1 MRAGPSSR
9 PSRARAIKAARWER
23 QSRAAQQLDLL
34 AQERLELL
42 ALAGRTVPYSRGFRE
57 VRTGR
62 VQGGQLVM
70 EARPMPHVTERT
82 RLDLILAADNL
93 LHLGSLIVE
102 DDTRGRTLRALA
114 RHVERD
120 LRRIAGEI
128 DAELDDRARVAL
140 DMAEERFALT
150 VAGVL
155 ALRAA
160 EG

>member
-1 MRAGPSSR
+1 MEGSS
-9 PSRARAIKAARWER
+9 
-23 QSRAAQQLDLL
+23 
-34 AQERLELL
+34 
-42 ALAGRTVPYSRGFRE
+42 
-57 VRTGR
+57 
-62 VQGGQLVM
+62 
-70 EARPMPHVTERT
+70 MPPVAERT

-93 LHLGSLIVE
+93 LHLGSLIGE

-128 DAELDDRARVAL
+128 DAELDARASVAL
-140 DMAEERFALT
+140 DMAQDRFALT

>member
-1 MRAGPSSR
+1 
-9 PSRARAIKAARWER
+9 
-23 QSRAAQQLDLL
+23 
-34 AQERLELL
+34 
-42 ALAGRTVPYSRGFRE
+42 
-57 VRTGR
+57 
-62 VQGGQLVM
+62 M

-93 LHLGSLIVE
+93 LHLRSLIVE

-140 DMAEERFALT
+140 GMAEERFALT
-150 VAGVL
+150 VAGAL

>member
-1 MRAGPSSR
+1 
-9 PSRARAIKAARWER
+9 
-23 QSRAAQQLDLL
+23 
-34 AQERLELL
+34 
-42 ALAGRTVPYSRGFRE
+42 
-57 VRTGR
+57 
-62 VQGGQLVM
+62 M

-128 DAELDDRARVAL
+128 DAELGDRARVAQA
-140 DMAEERFALT
+140 MAEERFALT
-150 VAGVL
+150 VTGLL

>member
-1 MRAGPSSR
+1 
-9 PSRARAIKAARWER
+9 
-23 QSRAAQQLDLL
+23 
-34 AQERLELL
+34 
-42 ALAGRTVPYSRGFRE
+42 
-57 VRTGR
+57 
-62 VQGGQLVM
+62 M

-82 RLDLILAADNL
+82 RLDLILAADNV
-93 LHLGSLIVE
+93 LHLGSLIGE

-128 DAELDDRARVAL
+128 DAGLDAAAHVAL
-140 DMAEERFALT
+140 DMAQDRFALT

>member
-1 MRAGPSSR
+1 
-9 PSRARAIKAARWER
+9 
-23 QSRAAQQLDLL
+23 
-34 AQERLELL
+34 
-42 ALAGRTVPYSRGFRE
+42 
-57 VRTGR
+57 
-62 VQGGQLVM
+62 
-70 EARPMPHVTERT
+70 MPHVTERT
-82 RLDLILAADNL
+82 RLDLILAADNV

-128 DAELDDRARVAL
+128 DAELDGRARVARA
-140 DMAEERFALT
+140 MAEDRRTMEGARFGLT
-150 VAGVL
+150 LTGLL

>member
-1 MRAGPSSR
+1 MTTA
-9 PSRARAIKAARWER
+9 
-23 QSRAAQQLDLL
+23 
-34 AQERLELL
+34 
-42 ALAGRTVPYSRGFRE
+42 
-57 VRTGR
+57 
-62 VQGGQLVM
+62 
-70 EARPMPHVTERT
+70 HVTERT
-82 RLDLILAADNL
+82 RLDLILAADNV

-128 DAELDDRARVAL
+128 DAELDGRVAL
-140 DMAEERFALT
+140 DMAQDRRAMEGSRFALT
-150 VAGVL
+150 VTGLL

>member
-1 MRAGPSSR
+1 
-9 PSRARAIKAARWER
+9 
-23 QSRAAQQLDLL
+23 
-34 AQERLELL
+34 
-42 ALAGRTVPYSRGFRE
+42 
-57 VRTGR
+57 
-62 VQGGQLVM
+62 M

-128 DAELDDRARVAL
+128 DAELDARARVAL
-140 DMAEERFALT
+140 GMAEERFGLT
-150 VAGVL
+150 LTGLL

>member
-1 MRAGPSSR
+1 MEGSS
-9 PSRARAIKAARWER
+9 
-23 QSRAAQQLDLL
+23 
-34 AQERLELL
+34 
-42 ALAGRTVPYSRGFRE
+42 
-57 VRTGR
+57 
-62 VQGGQLVM
+62 
-70 EARPMPHVTERT
+70 MPHVAERT

-93 LHLGSLIVE
+93 LHLGSLIGE
-102 DDTRGRTLRALA
+102 DDARGRTLRALA

-140 DMAEERFALT
+140 DMAQDRFALT

-160 EG
+160 EE